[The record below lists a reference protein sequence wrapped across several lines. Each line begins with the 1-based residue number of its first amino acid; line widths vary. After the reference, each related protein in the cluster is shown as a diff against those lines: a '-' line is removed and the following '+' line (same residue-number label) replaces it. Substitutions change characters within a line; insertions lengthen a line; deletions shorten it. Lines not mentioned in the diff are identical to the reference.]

1 MNIKKSKEGPDPKYS
16 IENYNNDKIIMISFP
31 MNIVY
36 KNKNNIIV
44 LKIYLIKGL
53 PLFPPKIFLDFKPN
67 VKINP
72 LNKNV
77 DSKTGEIQTLM
88 LKNWYENIKIEN
100 IINEISNSFSQNFP
114 FLQENPS
121 KNEPDKVKNNNGS
134 GGVKDKAKAL
144 DALFMKKTIENIENK
159 EKEDKI
165 KNNKLKDSFDK
176 EKSIMKKDEEKAN
189 IIKDKK
195 KPQDLLEKEKN
206 KNSKDDSNTAKKN
219 EKKTIEDFE
228 INEITK
234 K

>member
-1 MNIKKSKEGPDPKYS
+1 MNIKKSKEGPNPKYS

-36 KNKNNIIV
+36 KNKNNIIL

-53 PLFPPKIFLDFKPN
+53 PLFPPKIFLDLKPN

-121 KNEPDKVKNNNGS
+121 KSEPDKVKDNNGN
-134 GGVKDKAKAL
+134 GGVKDKVKAL
-144 DALFMKKTIENIENK
+144 EALFVKKTNENIENIE
-159 EKEDKI
+159 KEDK
-165 KNNKLKDSFDK
+165 
-176 EKSIMKKDEEKAN
+176 M
-189 IIKDKK
+189 IKDKK
-195 KPQDLLEKEKN
+195 IKYKTLLIM
-206 KNSKDDSNTAKKN
+206 KKQ
-219 EKKTIEDFE
+219 
-228 INEITK
+228 
-234 K
+234 